1 MHTPKHFNEPSL
13 AARHDLIRAWPLATV
28 VTQSADGLNAN
39 HIPFVLHPGQGELG
53 ALHGHVP
60 RANPMVQDLQA
71 GVEILAIFSGPNGYI
86 SPSWYATKPKTGRVV
101 PTWNYSVVHA
111 YGVAELIADEDWLHR
126 QLDALTREQES
137 QFEQPWQVDDAPEDF
152 TERLVSSLVGIKI
165 SITRLQGKTKASQNQ
180 PPENRQ
186 TVIAGLRSLGNST
199 ADALADSVEK
209 APR

>member
-1 MHTPKHFNEPSL
+1 MHTPRHFDEPSL
-13 AARHDLIRAWPLATV
+13 IARHDLIRAWPLATV
-28 VTQSADGLNAN
+28 VTQSAQGLNAN
-39 HIPFVLHPGQGELG
+39 HIPFVLHPEQGELG

-71 GVEILAIFSGPNGYI
+71 RSEILAIFSGPNGYI

-111 YGVAELIADEDWLHR
+111 YGEAEIIADEDWLHR

-137 QFEQPWQVDDAPEDF
+137 QFEQPWQVEDAPEDF
-152 TERLVSSLVGIKI
+152 TERLVNSLVGIKI

-209 APR
+209 AER